1 MDIYSLP
8 VARFMTKKVVTAKRN
23 STVQSVCR
31 SMYDNNVD
39 ALVIIKQTNG
49 ATVPVG
55 MMT

>member
-1 MDIYSLP
+1 
-8 VARFMTKKVVTAKRN
+8 MTKKVVTAKRN